1 MGVLVTLRV
10 RGDAGALEAGAAANP
25 TTMESILAKAKPHGL
40 ISHHFYASD
49 GGELLVV
56 DEWETA
62 EGFQAFFQEAE
73 GEIGP
78 MMAAA
83 GVTTQPEVTFWR
95 KLDTHDDY
103 PA

>member
-1 MGVLVTLRV
+1 MGVLVTLRATA
-10 RGDAGALEAGAAANP
+10 DAGVIEERAGANP
-25 TTMESILAKAKPHGL
+25 AGMQEILDIAVPHGL
-40 ISHHFYASD
+40 ISHRFYAND
-49 GGELLVV
+49 AGEVLVV

-73 GEIGP
+73 PLIGP
-78 MMAAA
+78 MMAEA

-103 PA
+103 PR